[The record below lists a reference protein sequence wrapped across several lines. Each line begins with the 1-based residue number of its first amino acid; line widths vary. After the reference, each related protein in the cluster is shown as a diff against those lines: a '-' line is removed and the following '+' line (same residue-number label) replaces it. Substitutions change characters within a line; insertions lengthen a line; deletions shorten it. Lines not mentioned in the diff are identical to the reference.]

1 MNKGKKIINKFDNNL
16 FIFFLVKKINMCRNP
31 PELPIFKPGTWI
43 IIRSEYHGKSEWAM
57 ILEKYSDSIDND
69 YHRNIYTCAKFSKGC
84 VELFDIWDYDIFPE
98 GITYPSFNYKKK
110 LLKNLKKSPRFWKE
124 TYTDL
129 IEIII
134 E

>member
-1 MNKGKKIINKFDNNL
+1 MY
-16 FIFFLVKKINMCRNP
+16 RNP

-84 VELFDIWDYDIFPE
+84 VELFD
-98 GITYPSFNYKKK
+98 YKKK

-124 TYTDL
+124 IYTNL